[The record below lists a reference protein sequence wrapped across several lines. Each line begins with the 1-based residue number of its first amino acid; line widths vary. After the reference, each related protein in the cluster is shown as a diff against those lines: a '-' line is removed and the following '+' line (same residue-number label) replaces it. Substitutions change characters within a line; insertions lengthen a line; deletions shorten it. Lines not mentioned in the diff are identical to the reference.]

1 MPTMSVKSWF
11 RSATWDIRQFI
22 VRSAV
27 WFKQGVTEA
36 TVGAIAVA
44 CVSIIAYS
52 AVANV
57 SVLTAISTWATLF
70 EDLFGLLSVTV
81 EIVIFGGVA
90 RMAVYIQKQER
101 IGKYG
106 LSILLVVLLGI
117 FLGVARVI
125 PGGFTV
131 PPLL

>member
-1 MPTMSVKSWF
+1 MSVKSWF
-11 RSATWDIRQFI
+11 RSATWNIRQFI

-36 TVGAIAVA
+36 TIGVIAVA

-57 SVLTAISTWATLF
+57 SVLTAVATWATLF
-70 EDLFGLLSVTV
+70 EDLFGLLSVAV

-90 RMAVYIQKQER
+90 RMALYIQKQER
-101 IGKYG
+101 VGRYG
-106 LSILLVVLLGI
+106 LIIFLVLLLG
-117 FLGVARVI
+117 FSLGVARVI

-131 PPLL
+131 PPIL